1 MGILHRTAQY
11 SNMLPVQ
18 ALVAENRLREALAQL
33 SALLPTHLKNDV
45 VLLTG
50 QLTELERNERLGMT
64 GLAEINQGYA
74 KLRNAILLLA
84 NQLPVSSTNPK
95 QYNPTEE
102 SLNPT
107 GQRPAEGP
115 ARPKKV
121 FISYS
126 KSDKAHLEELRKH
139 LMTFVRNGKIEIWD
153 DTQLIPGE
161 VWETRINAELHAADI
176 VLFLVSANLIN
187 TDFVWN
193 IEIPIAKKR
202 RSEAGVHFIPIIVSD
217 CFWSETDF
225 ALFNALPSKGKP
237 ISTFED
243 KNTAWTEVVK
253 GIARLLS

>member
-1 MGILHRTAQY
+1 MQ
-11 SNMLPVQ
+11 SVQ

-50 QLTELERNERLGMT
+50 QLTELERNERLGT
-64 GLAEINQGYA
+64 IALSEINQGYA

-84 NQLPVSSTNPK
+84 NHLPAHPINPK

-102 SLNPT
+102 PLDQF
-107 GQRPAEGP
+107 GQRPADRANEGP

-126 KSDKAHLEELRKH
+126 KSDKAHLEELRKQ
-139 LMTFVRNGKIEIWD
+139 LMPFVRNRKIEIWD

-161 VWETRINAELHAADI
+161 VWETRIKEELHAADI

-193 IEIPIAKKR
+193 IEMPIAQKR

-243 KNTAWTEVVK
+243 KNTAWTEVVS
-253 GIARLLS
+253 GIARLLAK